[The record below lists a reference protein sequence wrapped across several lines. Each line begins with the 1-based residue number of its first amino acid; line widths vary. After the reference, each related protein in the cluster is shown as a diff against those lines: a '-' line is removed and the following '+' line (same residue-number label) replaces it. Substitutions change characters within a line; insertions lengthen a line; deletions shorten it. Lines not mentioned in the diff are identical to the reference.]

1 MIRDDDFKTAKT
13 GRVKRMA
20 KILLINPS
28 MEELYRIAKL
38 KSSVPHYFPLNLLTL
53 AAPLLEKKHDV
64 RLLDLNLST
73 SPKDA
78 LTKCL
83 KEFSPD
89 YVAITFTTPLYS
101 QSLELVS
108 LVKDFKKDTAVIA
121 GGVHVTSDCMN
132 TMKNSKIDIAVIG
145 EGDFKLQEIVDSK
158 NIGKIGGIA
167 YRKGGRVVINGRDS
181 YLKNLDGLPFPSV
194 ELINIGDYS
203 VPYTYCMENPVF
215 PLETSRG
222 CVYGCIYCNKSI
234 FGRTFRYKSAKRVID
249 DLKKIAALGY
259 REVHIVD
266 DGFTTDLPRAK
277 EICRSII
284 RENIKLHFNC
294 PNGIRADNIDMESLE
309 LMKKAGFYRLA
320 FGVESGSQKILDG
333 IDKNLKLEDVVRTF
347 ALCKKAGI
355 ETTAFFMFGLPG
367 ETESDLRKTIE
378 FAKKLNPDIAKFD
391 IMIPLPSTPIFE
403 EWKKAGNITSSDWDD
418 YGYYKEKKVYEHP
431 TLAWDLLSKYLNTAY
446 REFYLSPNFLI
457 GRLVKSLKNG
467 TLLNDMKTL
476 YSVRW

>member
-1 MIRDDDFKTAKT
+1 
-13 GRVKRMA
+13 MA
-20 KILLINPS
+20 SKVLLINPS

-38 KSSVPHYFPLNLLTL
+38 KSSVPHYFPLNLLTI
-53 AAPLLEKKHDV
+53 AAPLLKKNHDV

-73 SPKDA
+73 NPKES
-78 LTKCL
+78 LVKCL
-83 KEFSPD
+83 KGFSPD

-101 QSLELVS
+101 QSMETIS
-108 LVKDFKKDTAVIA
+108 TVKNFKKDIIVIA

-132 TMKNSKIDIAVIG
+132 TMKNSAIDMAVIG

-158 NIGKIGGIA
+158 DIGKIRGIA
-167 YRKGGRVVINGRDS
+167 YRKGGSILVNEREPH
-181 YLKNLDGLPFPSV
+181 LKNLDDLPFPSV
-194 ELINIGDYS
+194 ELVNIGDYS
-203 VPYTYCMENPVF
+203 VPYSYCRQNPVF

-222 CVYGCIYCNKSI
+222 CTYGCIYCNKSI
-234 FGRTFRYKSAKRVID
+234 FGRTFRYKSVRRVIE

-266 DGFTTDLPRAK
+266 DGFTTDIARAK

-284 RENIKLHFNC
+284 KENIKLHFNC
-294 PNGIRADNIDMESLE
+294 PNGIRADNVDPELLG
-309 LMKKAGFYRLA
+309 LMKKSGFYRLA

-333 IDKNLKLEDVVRTF
+333 IGKNLRLEDVVRTF

-367 ETESDLRKTIE
+367 ETEKDLRKTID

-403 EWKKAGNITSSDWDD
+403 EWKKSGNITSVDWDD

-431 TLAWDLLSKYLNTAY
+431 GLSWDILSKYLNLAY

-457 GRLVKSLKNG
+457 GRFVKSLKNG
-467 TLLNDMKTL
+467 TLLNDIKTL
-476 YSVRW
+476 YSVKW